1 MNTWSGLIFSSGTI
15 TADGDS
21 GWLDLA
27 DILGYAGA
35 AGLGKAPAFKR
46 AVVRC
51 VPAGHAGDETN
62 ALDLNV
68 AWDVDGDG
76 DLKIHDFTGID
87 ANNTA
92 ETVIIPGE
100 DSVAA
105 MFTATSYLPGLIPN
119 WWKFTWD
126 LGGTT
131 PSVSFAVY
139 ASLEW

>member
-1 MNTWSGLIFSSGTI
+1 MPGTWSGEIFDSGTI
-15 TADGDS
+15 TVDGNS
-21 GWLDLA
+21 GWLN
-27 DILGYAGA
+27 IENIIGKAGA
-35 AGLGKAPAFKR
+35 AVGKAPAFKR

-51 VPAGHAGDETN
+51 VPAGHSGAETN

-68 AWDVDGDG
+68 AWDAAGDG

-87 ANNTA
+87 VNNTA

-126 LGGTT
+126 LSATT
-131 PSVSFAVY
+131 SVSFKIY